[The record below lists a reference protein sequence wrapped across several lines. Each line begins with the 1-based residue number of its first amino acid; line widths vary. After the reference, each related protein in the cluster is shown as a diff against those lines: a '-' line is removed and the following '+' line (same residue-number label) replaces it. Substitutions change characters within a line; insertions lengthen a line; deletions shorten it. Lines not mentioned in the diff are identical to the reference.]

1 MEPHV
6 YVVSAGFEHQ
16 RLTNLFPSWESDKKV
31 AETNRPFVII
41 KSPHR
46 SDASEELKKLSRD
59 RYSLAELK
67 KKPLPEGVDPK
78 KLETYLGDEDFKVN
92 TWWIPCVPSPASVIL
107 GLMYTNLVFVIVC
120 IAKHNCMCLM

>member
-16 RLTNLFPSWESDKKV
+16 RFTNLFPSWESDKKV
-31 AETNRPFVII
+31 AEANRPFVII

-107 GLMYTNLVFVIVC
+107 GLMYTNLVFC
-120 IAKHNCMCLM
+120 YLSA

>member
-16 RLTNLFPSWESDKKV
+16 RFTNLFPSWESDKK
-31 AETNRPFVII
+31 ATEANRPFVII

-67 KKPLPEGVDPK
+67 R
-78 KLETYLGDEDFKVN
+78 N
-92 TWWIPCVPSPASVIL
+92 IL
-107 GLMYTNLVFVIVC
+107 LTLQRRLSLNFSNFHSLS
-120 IAKHNCMCLM
+120 

>member
-16 RLTNLFPSWESDKKV
+16 QFTNLFPSWESDKKV
-31 AETNRPFVII
+31 AEANRLFVII

-67 KKPLPEGVDPK
+67 KNILLTLERRLPLK
-78 KLETYLGDEDFKVN
+78 FSNFHSL
-92 TWWIPCVPSPASVIL
+92 S
-107 GLMYTNLVFVIVC
+107 
-120 IAKHNCMCLM
+120 